1 MIISGIICEYNPFHN
16 GHMFQLQE
24 TRKKGA
30 THIIA
35 IMSGNYVQRGEI
47 ALVDKHIRAE
57 IAVKCGAD
65 LVIELPVPY
74 SVSSAE
80 FFSKGGIYILN
91 QLGVVDMLSF
101 GSECGD
107 IELLK
112 KAADASKEVESH
124 VEVSKLISQGISYP
138 SAVAD
143 IIKKDYGEEIY
154 DVFSSPN
161 NTLGIEYIKAL
172 DFYQSRIRPVTIT
185 RKDVEH
191 DSLDSNNDFASA
203 SMIRES
209 IKSNKDISA
218 FIPDMCKKAI
228 SEQISK
234 DRISDIRKID
244 NIIFYKLLSMT
255 KDELALLPDA
265 NNGLSD
271 RLYTSCRKANSYSEL
286 LDLTKTK
293 CFTLA
298 RIRRVISYALMGI
311 TADDLYTLPQYA
323 RILAFNDKG
332 CEILAKFKE
341 KSDFPVSTSLMDL
354 SKLND
359 SAKRQAELDEI
370 ASMLFSLSVNAKDY
384 RKNEFV
390 VMVKKTS
397 ED

>member
-24 TRKKGA
+24 TREKGA

-47 ALVDKHIRAE
+47 ALIDKHIRAE
-57 IAVKCGAD
+57 TAVKCGAD
-65 LVIELPVPY
+65 LVIELPIPY

-80 FFSKGGIYILN
+80 IFSKGAVYILN

-112 KAADASKEVESH
+112 KAADASREVESH
-124 VEVSKLISQGISYP
+124 VDVSQLISKGISYP

-143 IIKKDYGEEIY
+143 IIKKDFGEELY
-154 DVFSSPN
+154 KVFSSPN

-172 DFYQSRIRPVTIT
+172 DFYNSNINPVTIT
-185 RKDVEH
+185 RKAVDH
-191 DSLDSNNDFASA
+191 DSKSSSNEFASA

-209 IKSNKDISA
+209 IKSNIDTSA
-218 FIPDMCKKAI
+218 FIPKACRQAI
-228 SEQISK
+228 LEQINNN
-234 DRISDIRKID
+234 RVSDIKNIE
-244 NIIFYKLLSMT
+244 NIIFYKLLSMS
-255 KDELALLPDA
+255 KDELALIPDA

-271 RLYTSCRKANSYSEL
+271 RLYTACRKATSYNEL
-286 LDLTKTK
+286 LEMTKTK

-311 TADDLYTLPQYA
+311 TSDDINAKPQYA
-323 RILAFNDKG
+323 RILAFNNKG
-332 CEILAKFKE
+332 CEILSHIKE
-341 KSDFPVSTSLMDL
+341 KSDFSVSTSLIDL
-354 SKLND
+354 SKLNKT
-359 SAKRQAELDEI
+359 AKRQSELDEI
-370 ASMLFSLSVNAKDY
+370 ASMLFSLSVNDKNY
-384 RKNEFV
+384 RKNEFA

>member
-30 THIIA
+30 THVIA

-57 IAVKCGAD
+57 IAVKSGAD

-80 FFSKGGIYILN
+80 IFSKGGVYILN

-101 GSECGD
+101 GSESGD

-154 DVFSSPN
+154 NVFSSPN

-172 DFYQSRIRPVTIT
+172 DFFKSKISPVTIT
-185 RKDVEH
+185 RKAVDH
-191 DSLDSNNDFASA
+191 DSMDACNDFASA
-203 SMIRES
+203 SMIREL
-209 IKSNKDISA
+209 IKFDKDIAA
-218 FIPDMCKKAI
+218 FIPDVCRKALN
-228 SEQISK
+228 EQISK
-234 DRISDIRKID
+234 DRISEIRNIE
-244 NIIFYKLLSMT
+244 NIIFYKLLSLT
-255 KDELALLPDA
+255 KDELSHLPDA

-271 RLYTSCRKANSYSEL
+271 RLHTACRKAKSYSEL

-323 RILAFNDKG
+323 RILAFNDRG
-332 CEILAKFKE
+332 CEVLAKIKE
-341 KSDFPVSTSLMDL
+341 KSDFPISTSLMDL

-359 SAKRQAELDEI
+359 SAKRLAELDEI
-370 ASMLFSLSVNAKDY
+370 ASMLFSLTVNDKNY
-384 RKNEFV
+384 RKNEFAI
-390 VMVKKTS
+390 MVKKTS